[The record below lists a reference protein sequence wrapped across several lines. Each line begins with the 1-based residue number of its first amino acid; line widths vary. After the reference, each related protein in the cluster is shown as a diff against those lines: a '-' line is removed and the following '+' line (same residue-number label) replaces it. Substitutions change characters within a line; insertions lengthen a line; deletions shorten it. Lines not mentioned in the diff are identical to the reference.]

1 MKNTPT
7 LMIYAGQ
14 ETDMRIIGIDP
25 GLVNTGWAVIDSVG
39 NERRYVASG
48 VIKPPVKESLPER
61 LSFIFKEL
69 GDLVDLWKPC
79 ECGIEITFVNKNP
92 TTTLIL
98 GHARAASMLAV
109 STRGIPVHEYEPNKI
124 KKAITSAGHADK
136 AQVERMVAI
145 LLPAAK
151 PKSPDESDALAV
163 ALTHAN
169 YSRFQ

>member
-1 MKNTPT
+1 
-7 LMIYAGQ
+7 
-14 ETDMRIIGIDP
+14 MRIIGIDP
-25 GLVNTGWAVIDSVG
+25 GLVNTGWAVIDVKG

-48 VIKPPVKESLPER
+48 VIKPPVKEAFPVR

-69 GDLVDLWKPC
+69 GILIDQWKPG

-98 GHARAASMLAV
+98 GHARAAAILAV
-109 STRGIPVHEYEPNKI
+109 STREIPVYEYEPNKI

-136 AQVERMVAI
+136 TQIARMVRI
-145 LLPAAK
+145 LLPTAK
-151 PKSPDESDALAV
+151 PKTPDESDALAV

-169 YSRFQ
+169 YSKFQ